1 MEAYKRGKIAENKVF
16 EALEEL
22 KEEGLIENFGQTFP
36 FSKDDLWGIDFIIL
50 PKEGGIIP
58 LQVKSSYYEKDKRKY
73 LRRGIQYIVVW
84 PNQDK
89 EEVKK
94 NLLKILRN
102 RL

>member
-22 KEEGLIENFGQTFP
+22 KKEGLIENFGQTFP
-36 FSKDDLWGIDFIIL
+36 FSEDDLWGIDFIIL
-50 PKEGGIIP
+50 PKKGGIIP
-58 LQVKSSYYEKDKRKY
+58 LQVKSSYREENKRRY
-73 LRRGIQYIVVW
+73 LRKGIRYIVVW

-89 EEVKK
+89 EDVKK
-94 NLLKILRN
+94 NLLKILGD